1 MGKLVAIGGRKAQGD
16 EAARRIMNR
25 VVDEARPFVMVARN
39 EGGEWELTCSLPE
52 SLSDYEV
59 VGVLYHLMNNE
70 FSSEYE

>member
-1 MGKLVAIGGRKAQGD
+1 
-16 EAARRIMNR
+16 MNR